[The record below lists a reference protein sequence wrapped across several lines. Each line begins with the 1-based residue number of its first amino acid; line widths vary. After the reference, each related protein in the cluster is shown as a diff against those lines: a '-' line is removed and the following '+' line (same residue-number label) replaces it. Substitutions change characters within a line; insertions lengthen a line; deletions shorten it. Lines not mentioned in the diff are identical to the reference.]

1 MKVQN
6 LSINGFKSAGIHC
19 GIKKDRKKDLAI
31 IYSEVPALVA
41 GVFTKNKIKA
51 APVLLGMQR
60 LKNGLCQAVIINSG
74 NANACT
80 GKQGLNHAKTMVE
93 LAENALGIK
102 KGLAFVASTG
112 VIGQPLPMDKIKK
125 GIANVASK
133 VSTDGWENAAQ
144 AIMTTDAF
152 PKIAF
157 EKCTIDGKEISM
169 LGIAKGAGM
178 IKPDMATMLSFIAT
192 DVNIERNALQKTLKM
207 AVDNSFNC
215 ITVDGD
221 TSTNDTVLVLAN
233 GFAKNPRLTS
243 PDPRLAAF
251 QAMIEKVCK
260 KLAFMLVMDGEGATK
275 FLEFKIT
282 GAKNNKDAK
291 RVADTAANSLLVKTA
306 FFGEDANWGRIMAA
320 IGRAGVD
327 VKEEKINIYFNDVP
341 VVLNGQKAKGK
352 GLKAE
357 DIEKKASKAVKQKH
371 ICIKIEL
378 GLGKG
383 SAIVWASDLSYEY
396 VKINAS
402 YRT

>member
-1 MKVQN
+1 MKPSN
-6 LSINGFKSAGIHC
+6 LSITGFKTAGIAC
-19 GIKKDRKKDLAI
+19 GIKKDSGKDLAL
-31 IYSEVPALVA
+31 IYSEIPAVCA

-51 APVLLGMQR
+51 APVLLDMQR
-60 LKNGLCQAVIINSG
+60 IKKGLCQAVIINSG

-80 GKQGLNHAKTMVE
+80 GKQGFKDAKAMVE
-93 LAENALGIK
+93 MTEKALGIK
-102 KGLAFVASTG
+102 KGLAFVSSTG
-112 VIGQPLPMDKIKK
+112 VIGQNLPIDRIEQGIPKLVLSLSSK
-125 GIANVASK
+125 GWNDAVH
-133 VSTDGWENAAQ
+133 

-152 PKIAF
+152 PKIAI
-157 EKCTIDGKEISM
+157 EKGKIDNKEVTV

-178 IKPDMATMLSFIAT
+178 ICPNMATMLSFIAT
-192 DVNIERNALQKTLKM
+192 DVNIERNVLQKSLKT
-207 AVDNSFNC
+207 AVDNSFNS

-233 GFAKNPRLTS
+233 GFAGNKKIQGQGARGKGQDYEIFCKMLEN
-243 PDPRLAAF
+243 
-251 QAMIEKVCK
+251 VCK

-282 GAKNNKDAK
+282 GAKNKIDAK
-291 RVADTAANSLLVKTA
+291 KIAETVANSLLVKTA

-341 VVLNGQKAKGK
+341 VVIKGQGANK
-352 GLKAE
+352 
-357 DIEKKASKAVKQKH
+357 EKEATKTVKQKH
-371 ICIKIEL
+371 ICIRIEL

-383 SAIVWASDLSYEY
+383 IAAVWASDLSYEY